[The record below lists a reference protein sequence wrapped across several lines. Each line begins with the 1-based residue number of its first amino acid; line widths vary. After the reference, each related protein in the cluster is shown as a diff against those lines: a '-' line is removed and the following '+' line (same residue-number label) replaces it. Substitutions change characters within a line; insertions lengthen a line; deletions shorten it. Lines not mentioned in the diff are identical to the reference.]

1 MFSDELHQIIH
12 LLERLD
18 NIKYATAPSSHDYY
32 PLTNN
37 IFNRFNTKIVHS
49 SCIVKLNNHIIN
61 IITHKSHTKQSFC
74 IVLIRNI
81 SATLESLLCIN
92 FNNDQIIGYGIIAIN
107 DLDELYKLIKL
118 LFLT

>member
-1 MFSDELHQIIH
+1 MFSDELQQIIY

-18 NIKYATAPSSHDYY
+18 DIKYATTPSSYDYY
-32 PLTNN
+32 PLMSN
-37 IFNRFNTKIVHS
+37 IFNKFNTKIVHS

-81 SATLESLLCIN
+81 SVALESLLQTN

-107 DLDELYKLIKL
+107 DLDELYK
-118 LFLT
+118 